1 MKEKVLVAMSGGVD
15 SAVAALLMRDRG
27 CDVMGVT
34 MKLMADYAD
43 PDPGSRTCCSADD
56 AEDAASVARSLGIP
70 HYTFNFTDGFR
81 ETVVER
87 FVRDYEA
94 GRTPN
99 PCVLCNRY
107 MKFERLFE
115 RARALGCEKI
125 VTGHYARTE
134 KDPGTGRYLLRKGLD
149 PAKDQSYVLWSL
161 TQEQLASTVFPLG
174 ELSKSEVRRI
184 AAEHGFVNAEKRES
198 QDICFVPDGDY
209 AGFIERYTG
218 KTYPPGE
225 FVGTDG
231 RVMGEH
237 RGIIRYTVGMR
248 KGLGL
253 ALPEPAYVCRIDVPN
268 NRVILGKSE
277 DLFTDTLE
285 AEEVNLISVD
295 RIDGPLRVKAKIR
308 YRQPEQWATVT
319 PAGEGRIKVTFDT
332 PQRAIT
338 PGQSVVL
345 YDGDAVLG
353 GGIIV

>member
-1 MKEKVLVAMSGGVD
+1 MKKKVLVAMSGGVD

-27 CDVMGVT
+27 YDVTGVT
-34 MKLMADYAD
+34 MKLLSDYVD
-43 PDPGSRTCCSADD
+43 PDIGSRTCGSADD

-81 ETVVER
+81 ETVIDR
-87 FVRDYEA
+87 FVSAYEQ
-94 GRTPN
+94 GKTPN

-115 RARALGCEKI
+115 RAKVLGCQKI
-125 VTGHYARTE
+125 VTGHYARIE
-134 KDPGTGRYLLRKGLD
+134 KDGATDRFVLKKAAD
-149 PAKDQSYVLWSL
+149 PVKDQSYVLWSL
-161 TQEQLASTVFPLG
+161 TQEQLAASEFPLG
-174 ELSKSEVRRI
+174 ELTKSEVRKI
-184 AAEHGFVNAEKRES
+184 AADHGFVNAEKRES

-218 KTYPPGE
+218 KTYPTGE
-225 FVGTDG
+225 FVGVDG
-231 RVMGEH
+231 HVMGEH

-268 NRVILGKSE
+268 NRVILGKSG

-295 RIDGPLRVKAKIR
+295 RIDGPMRVKAKIR

-345 YDGDAVLG
+345 YDGDTVLG

>member
-27 CDVMGVT
+27 YDVMGVT
-34 MKLMADYAD
+34 MKLLPEHID
-43 PDPGSRTCCSADD
+43 PEQGSRTCCSADD
-56 AEDAASVARSLGIP
+56 AEDAAGVARSIGVP
-70 HYTFNFTDGFR
+70 HYTFNFTEEFR
-81 ETVVER
+81 ETVIER
-87 FVRDYEA
+87 FVRAYEE
-94 GRTPN
+94 GKTPN

-115 RARALGCEKI
+115 RARALGCSKI
-125 VTGHYARTE
+125 VTGHYARIE
-134 KDPGTGRYLLRKGLD
+134 KDRATGRFLLKKAAD
-149 PAKDQSYVLWSL
+149 PLKDQSYVLWSL
-161 TQEQLASTVFPLG
+161 TQEQLAASVFPLG
-174 ELSKSEVRRI
+174 GLTKSEVRRI
-184 AAEHGFVNAEKRES
+184 AADHGFVNAEKRES

-218 KTYPPGE
+218 RTYPPGE
-225 FVGTDG
+225 FVGVDG

-253 ALPEPAYVCRIDVPN
+253 ALPEPAYVCRLDVPN
-268 NRVILGKSE
+268 NRVILGKSV

-285 AEEVNLISVD
+285 ADSVNLISVE
-295 RIDGPLRVKAKIR
+295 RIDGPVRVKAKIR

-319 PAGEGRIKVTFDT
+319 PAGQGRIKVTFDM

-345 YDGDAVLG
+345 YDGDTVLG